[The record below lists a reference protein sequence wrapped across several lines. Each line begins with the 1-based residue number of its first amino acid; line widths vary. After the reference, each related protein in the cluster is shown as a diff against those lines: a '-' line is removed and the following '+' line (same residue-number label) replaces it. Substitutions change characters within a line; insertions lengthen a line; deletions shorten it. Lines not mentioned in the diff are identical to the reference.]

1 MRSKSTL
8 FREKVFFLKMLE
20 ADAFSDLGGKHTV
33 RTHTEDASKPRRE
46 EQELLQVD
54 GE

>member
-1 MRSKSTL
+1 MHSVIWGESI
-8 FREKVFFLKMLE
+8 
-20 ADAFSDLGGKHTV
+20 
-33 RTHTEDASKPRRE
+33 RTHTEDASKPRKE